1 MIKQTIKADQT
12 KQIEQII
19 KFKQKHNTMKKQNE
33 NPNSCPRTR
42 QVFVEVS
49 PEFLATFPSSVKI
62 PVSKGFLDREAP
74 LLVSL
79 GLIDGE
85 KLSEA
90 MSGIKTKE
98 SKTVRAEMAGQ
109 NDSES
114 LKRSESGQPKRSE
127 SETRTS
133 GMAPEREES
142 ESKTTFRLV
151 EIAEDDDEINQVEDD
166 ADEYNQ

>member
-1 MIKQTIKADQT
+1 
-12 KQIEQII
+12 
-19 KFKQKHNTMKKQNE
+19 MK
-33 NPNSCPRTR
+33 NPNDNPRTR

-90 MSGIKTKE
+90 MSGIKAKKAVPQA
-98 SKTVRAEMAGQ
+98 SIAA
-109 NDSES
+109 DSEEQS
-114 LKRSESGQPKRSE
+114 KRSDQRA
-127 SETRTS
+127 S
-133 GMAPEREES
+133 GMAPEREEKEES

>member
-1 MIKQTIKADQT
+1 
-12 KQIEQII
+12 
-19 KFKQKHNTMKKQNE
+19 MKKQND

-90 MSGIKTKE
+90 MSGIKV
-98 SKTVRAEMAGQ
+98 KTTVPQASIAV
-109 NDSES
+109 DSEEQS
-114 LKRSESGQPKRSE
+114 KRSDSDPEQPKR

-133 GMAPEREES
+133 GMAPEREEK
-142 ESKTTFRLV
+142 EEKTSFRLV
-151 EIAEDDDEINQVEDD
+151 EIEDENEDEQENNQ
-166 ADEYNQ
+166 